1 MDGIHDLGGKHGF
14 GGSLEER
21 DEAEFHALWEPRV
34 RAIAGLMIGQGC
46 FNVDAFRHA
55 IERLDPVAYLGD
67 GYFGR
72 WLGAVE
78 KLVEE
83 ADRRPRPGLFPDTS
97 TLRVIDE
104 PPRYAPGDEVVT
116 RKLHRSGHTRL
127 PGYARGCQGT
137 VALWH
142 GAWVFPDTHAH
153 GEGENPQHVYAV
165 RFDARELWGDAAEAG
180 TSVHVDLFE
189 SYLAP
194 RPRFEVPA

>member
-14 GGSLEER
+14 GGSLAER
-21 DEAEFHALWEPRV
+21 DEAEFHRSWEPRV
-34 RAIAGLMIGQGC
+34 RAMAGLMIGQGC

-55 IERLDPVAYLGD
+55 IERLDPAVYLTD

-83 ADRRPRPGLFPDTS
+83 ADRRPQAGLYPDT
-97 TLRVIDE
+97 TARRETELA
-104 PPRYAPGDEVVT
+104 PRYALGDVVVT
-116 RKLHRSGHTRL
+116 RNLHPAGHTRL
-127 PGYARGCQGT
+127 PSYARSCRGT
-137 VALWH
+137 VALLH

-153 GEGENPQHVYAV
+153 DAGENPQHVYAV
-165 RFDARELWGDAAEAG
+165 RFEARDLWGNEAEAG
-180 TSVHVDLFE
+180 TCVHVDLFE

-194 RPRFEVPA
+194 AHEPGA